1 MNLKGTFSK
10 LPLQTPAQVGELICC
25 VQREP
30 GDLWFA
36 SIPMN
41 LTHRRVWGL
50 PLPTPRF
57 ALV

>member
-1 MNLKGTFSK
+1 MTLKGNFSK
-10 LPLQTPAQVGELICC
+10 LPLQTPAQVGELIWC

-41 LTHRRVWGL
+41 LLHRRVWGL
-50 PLPTPRF
+50 PAPAPHF
-57 ALV
+57 VLV